1 MIHYTNIHVSKKGR
15 YYNLKPSCTKHNM
28 IYVLIAIH
36 EVKHIEN
43 IIFFTELGDLISQAD
58 LNLNRYG
65 YNACRNISIQKME
78 EK

>member
-1 MIHYTNIHVSKKGR
+1 
-15 YYNLKPSCTKHNM
+15 M

-65 YNACRNISIQKME
+65 YNACRNISIQKWKKNDLLITDE
-78 EK
+78 RCELINKYYANQIK